1 MDVTILLQTILSGML
16 QGGLY
21 GLIALGLGLIWGV
34 MKVVNIA
41 HGEFLMLGAFM
52 TYFLFNPFGLNPFLS
67 ALITGPAFFLIG
79 LVIYKYLVR
88 RTVGAPEL
96 ISLLLTFGISIFIL
110 NAAILAW
117 TPDIRAVGY
126 ALPSVS
132 FSGLIVPLSRLYAFI
147 AAILLTISFFI
158 FLSKTYL
165 GKAIKALTQ
174 NYDAAHLVGID
185 TDRVSMISFG
195 LGLAFAATAGS
206 INTVANPALTPM
218 IGYLYIL
225 KAFAIV
231 VLGGVGKPF
240 GALAGGFLLALAES
254 LGTVYWHAEASVVI
268 AFLVLLL
275 TLFLR
280 PSGLLGRKE

>member
-1 MDVTILLQTILSGML
+1 MVSTILLQTVLNGVL

-21 GLIALGLGLIWGV
+21 GLIALGLSLIWGV
-34 MKVVNIA
+34 MRVVNIA
-41 HGEFLMLGAFM
+41 HGEFLMLGAFI
-52 TYFLFNPFGLNPFLS
+52 TYFLFAPFGLNPFLS
-67 ALITGPAFFLIG
+67 ALISGPTFFFVG
-79 LVIYKYLVR
+79 LVVYRFLVR

-117 TPDIRAVGY
+117 TADIRAVGY
-126 ALPSVS
+126 TLPSVQ

-147 AAILLTISFFI
+147 AAVLLTLSFFV
-158 FLSKTYL
+158 FLAKTYL

-174 NYDAAHLVGID
+174 NREAAHLVGIN
-185 TDRVSMISFG
+185 TERVSMIAFG

-218 IGYLYIL
+218 IGSVYVL

-231 VLGGVGKPF
+231 VLGGVGRPF

-254 LGTVYWHAEASVVI
+254 FGTVYWHAEASVVV
-268 AFLVLLL
+268 AFLVLLI
-275 TLFLR
+275 TLYLK

>member
-1 MDVTILLQTILSGML
+1 MVSTILLQTILNGVL

-21 GLIALGLGLIWGV
+21 GLIALGLSLIWGV
-34 MKVVNIA
+34 MRVVNIA
-41 HGEFLMLGAFM
+41 HGEFLMLGAFI
-52 TYFLFNPFGLNPFLS
+52 TYFLFVPFGINPFLS
-67 ALITGPAFFLIG
+67 ALISGPAFFFVG
-79 LVIYKYLVR
+79 LVVYRFLVR

-117 TPDIRAVGY
+117 TADIRAVGY
-126 ALPSVS
+126 TLPSVS
-132 FSGLIVPLSRLYAFI
+132 FSGLIVPLSRLFAFI
-147 AAILLTISFFI
+147 AAVLLTLSFFV
-158 FLSKTYL
+158 FLAKTYL

-174 NYDAAHLVGID
+174 NREAAHLVGIN
-185 TDRVSMISFG
+185 TERVSMISFG
-195 LGLAFAATAGS
+195 LGLALAATAGS

-218 IGYLYIL
+218 IGSLYVL

-231 VLGGVGKPF
+231 VLGGVGRPF
-240 GALAGGFLLALAES
+240 GALAGGFLLALAEAF
-254 LGTVYWHAEASVVI
+254 GTVYWHAEASVVV

-275 TLFLR
+275 TLYLK